1 MSIYSSAWSTALKKL
16 YKYLGTRNVRLKSR
30 GLATKGKGMGQTRQ
44 GTVKKVGGARGWTD
58 PMSVPRASQVMGGG
72 RIFTPSGGGKSKF
85 MTKGSTYRPARGTKI
100 AGAGAGGGSL
110 VAGLAYTQES
120 KGPSGAATAGQRQF
134 KAVTALRNT
143 AHMRTKTPVS
153 KGPAWHSDVASFS
166 KSGYH
171 KFKKGSKSA
180 KQFQQS
186 YDIAKKSGAKVFTW
200 GLTGKKYKV

>member
-30 GLATKGKGMGQTRQ
+30 GLATGGKGMGQTRQ

-58 PMSVPRASQVMGGG
+58 PMSIPRASQVMGGG
-72 RIFTPSGGGKSKF
+72 RVFTPTGGGKSKF
-85 MTKGSTYRPARGTKI
+85 LTKGSTYGPTRGTKI
-100 AGAGAGGGSL
+100 GAVSTPIVAAGITASVQDKYFKPTGS
-110 VAGLAYTQES
+110 
-120 KGPSGAATAGQRQF
+120 ATAGERQF
-134 KAVTALRNT
+134 KAVTALRGL
-143 AHMRTKTPVS
+143 RTKPT
-153 KGPAWHSDVASFS
+153 KNPAWHSDVASFS

-186 YDIAKKSGAKVFTW
+186 HAIAKKRGAKVFTW
-200 GLTGKKYKV
+200 GLTGKKYKT